1 MSVIINSGV
10 LGTAS
15 YVSSLTSGPMTVN
28 TPANSVTGGVITIQ
42 QVSGLQAILDGK
54 LNDATGAVGSAYVT
68 VGGND
73 LNLLTG
79 MSAFGLTLA
88 DFQKLSQVNATAA
101 EINHLVGVIGPIQT
115 QINLAYSAAD
125 FTAADQII
133 ISTGAGA
140 GALATLGDVL
150 DGTFG
155 DGYEIN
161 DLLPPTTAV
170 DFNAQLASNLAD
182 PVDDQDAATKA
193 YVDTAVSGG
202 LDYLPLAGGTME
214 GNIFMDEFPIRLARV
229 NGDGYTAIQGGEGT
243 ITFEMGDVDYVFT
256 NDSLTM
262 NGSRI
267 VSVGDPVNPQ
277 DVVTLA
283 ALTGGYLSLEGGELS
298 GVLEMDGNLLRFG
311 GAGNEAFIYALGGE
325 LTFSSTN
332 SAGMVLDDDLNMLGT
347 DISGLPAVPATM
359 LSAITQTFADA
370 NYLQIDGGNA
380 MTGPFNFGGL
390 NVTNLGAP
398 TLGTHIGTRSYND
411 ARYLGVLA
419 NLADL
424 DDVGE
429 AITNLGLATVATS
442 GSYNDLGD
450 LPSLQLQDL
459 PDVNMTPG
467 APEDGYLVTWDF
479 GTTSFVLAPKPITS
493 VFGRTG
499 VVISVAGDYTAAQ
512 ITNVPGG
519 TIGAI
524 TVQAA
529 LNELDTDKFARDG
542 SQTMLGALNM
552 NNNLITNVGLPLT
565 IGDHQWTTGSYGSG
579 LLGGGFLI
587 RTSAT
592 PSAALPTYSF
602 AGNVS
607 TGHRLNGSAITF
619 SVNGVDQLTISAN
632 QVDVANN
639 LVTNVADPVSNG
651 DAVNLGYIR
660 GLGIERVLGVVTGV
674 NLMTAT
680 PAGIIP
686 IYTLPSG
693 AMHLITKVIVVAT
706 SYVPGG
712 APVAPTVSIGIGGPG
727 YNQIVDDVAL
737 SWGAGGAS
745 DQAVYLTP
753 KQGAATP
760 NALNTVSLQ
769 TDAIPSG
776 TFSALTV
783 SIYVMGVEL

>member
-28 TPANSVTGGVITIQ
+28 TPANSVTGGNITIQ

-54 LNDATGAVGSAYVT
+54 LNDATGAVGQAYVT
-68 VGGND
+68 AGGND

-101 EINHLVGVIGPIQT
+101 EINHLVGVVGPIQT
-115 QINLAYSAAD
+115 QINLAYAAAD

-140 GALATLGDVL
+140 GALATFGAVL

-155 DGYEIN
+155 DGYEFN
-161 DLLPPTTAV
+161 DLLPPTGAV

-193 YVDTAVSGG
+193 YVDTAVSSGSG
-202 LDYLPLAGGTME
+202 YLPLAGGTME
-214 GNIFMDEFPIRLARV
+214 GSINMS
-229 NGDGYTAIQGGEGT
+229 GYTVILGVGTGEENTSIQGTGTTLIFHVGEVDHYLT
-243 ITFEMGDVDYVFT
+243 TEALEMAGKRIIDVA
-256 NDSLTM
+256 NP
-262 NGSRI
+262 I
-267 VSVGDPVNPQ
+267 APQ

-283 ALTGGYLSLEGGELS
+283 TLTGGYLPLTGGQLQ
-298 GVLEMDGNLLRFG
+298 GNIEMDGNVLRFG
-311 GAGNEAFIYALGGE
+311 GAGNDAFIYALGGE
-325 LTFSSTN
+325 LTFSSSN

-347 DISGLPAVPATM
+347 DISGLPAIPATM

-380 MTGPFNFGGL
+380 LTGALNFGGL

-398 TLGTHIGTRSYND
+398 TLGTHIGTRNYND

-419 NLADL
+419 NLSDL

-442 GSYNDLGD
+442 GSYNDLDD

-459 PDVNMTPG
+459 TDVNMTPG
-467 APEDGYLVTWDF
+467 APENGYLVTWDF
-479 GTTSFVLAPKPITS
+479 GTSRFILAPKPITS
-493 VFGRTG
+493 IFGRTG

-512 ITNVPGG
+512 ITNVPAG
-519 TIGAI
+519 TISAV

-529 LNELDTDKFARDG
+529 LNELDTEKFARNG

-552 NNNLITNVGLPLT
+552 NGNLITNVGLPLT
-565 IGDHQWTTGSYGSG
+565 IGDHQWATGSYSSG

-592 PSAALPTYSF
+592 PSAAAPTYAF
-602 AGNVS
+602 AGNTN

-632 QVDVANN
+632 QVDVLNN

-660 GLGIERVLGVVTGV
+660 GLGIERVLGSVTGV

-693 AMHLITKVIVVAT
+693 AMHLVTKVIVVAT

-737 SWGAGGAS
+737 SWGPGGAS
-745 DQAVYLTP
+745 DQAVYLSP

-760 NALNTVSLQ
+760 NALNTVSMQ
-769 TDAIPSG
+769 TDAIPAG

>member
-15 YVSSLTSGPMTVN
+15 YVSSLTSGPLTVN

-42 QVSGLQAILDGK
+42 QVSGLQAILDSK
-54 LNDATGAVGSAYVT
+54 LNDATGAVGQAYVT
-68 VGGND
+68 AGGND

-101 EINHLVGVIGPIQT
+101 EINHLIGVVGPIQT

-140 GALATLGDVL
+140 GALATFGAVL

-155 DGYEIN
+155 DGYQFN
-161 DLLPPTTAV
+161 DLLPSTGSL
-170 DFNAQLASNLAD
+170 DFNSQRAINLDD

-193 YVDTAVSGG
+193 YVDTAVSSGSG
-202 LDYLPLAGGTME
+202 YLPLAGGTMS
-214 GNIFMDEFPIRLARV
+214 GNINLDDNSLEFIADGSIALIADGTTELILNVGDASYSFGEALFHVGGARV
-229 NGDGYTAIQGGEGT
+229 VGAANPLDPQDLVTLSTLTSGYLPLSGGSLSGDL
-243 ITFEMGDVDYVFT
+243 EMGSHSIFFGVG
-256 NDSLTM
+256 NNS
-262 NGSRI
+262 SI
-267 VSVGDPVNPQ
+267 EPVGDAIAFYANAG
-277 DVVTLA
+277 A
-283 ALTGGYLSLEGGELS
+283 A
-298 GVLEMDGNLLRFG
+298 
-311 GAGNEAFIYALGGE
+311 
-325 LTFSSTN
+325 
-332 SAGMVLDDDLNMLGT
+332 MVLDDDLNMQGT
-347 DISGLPAVPATM
+347 DISGLPAIPATM

-370 NYLQIDGGNA
+370 NYLQVDGGNA
-380 MTGPFNFGGL
+380 LTGALNFGGL

-411 ARYLGVLA
+411 ARYLSVLS
-419 NLADL
+419 NLSDL

-442 GSYNDLGD
+442 GSYNDLDD
-450 LPSLQLQDL
+450 LPSLRLQDL
-459 PDVNMTPG
+459 TDVNMTPG
-467 APEDGYLVTWDF
+467 APENGYLVTWDF
-479 GTTSFVLAPKPITS
+479 GTTSFILAPKPITS

-519 TIGAI
+519 TISAI

-529 LNELDTDKFARDG
+529 LNELDTEKFARDG

-552 NNNLITNVGLPLT
+552 NGNLITNVGLPLT
-565 IGDHQWTTGSYGSG
+565 IGDHQWATGSYSSG

-592 PSAALPTYSF
+592 PSAAAPTYAF
-602 AGNVS
+602 AGNTS
-607 TGHRLNGSAITF
+607 TGHRLNGSSISF

-632 QVDVANN
+632 QVDMASN

-660 GLGIERVLGVVTGV
+660 GLGIERVLGSVTGV
-674 NLMTAT
+674 NLMTAS

-686 IYTLPSG
+686 IYTLASG

-737 SWGAGGAS
+737 SWGPGGSS

-769 TDAIPSG
+769 TDSIPAG